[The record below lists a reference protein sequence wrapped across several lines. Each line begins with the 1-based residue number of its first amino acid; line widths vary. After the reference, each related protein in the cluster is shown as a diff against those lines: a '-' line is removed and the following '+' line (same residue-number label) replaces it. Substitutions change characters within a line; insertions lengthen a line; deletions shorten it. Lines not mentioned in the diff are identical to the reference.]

1 MAKTAIRSK
10 ALPVEYQD
18 LQDLIT
24 ARYGALSGQL
34 QRIARFALDNPNVL
48 ALETVT
54 ELASRIR
61 VQPSSMVRFAK
72 ALGFSGFSP
81 LQQIFR
87 SKLVARSGSYS
98 ERIRTI
104 RGRKREDTD
113 QVLAEFVGEG
123 IASLEH
129 LGETTSTEALEAATR
144 ILADA
149 EEIYIVA
156 QGRSFPVAFY
166 LSYALTR
173 LEQRCFLLD
182 GVGGMMR
189 QHADLATSR
198 DAFIAISFHP
208 YTPQVVEIVAN
219 RNKQGVPII
228 AITDSALSPLALE
241 SSVAFHIRE
250 PEPRPFRSLVAPMC
264 LAQTLIVSLGH
275 VLAAR
280 ENSAS

>member
-1 MAKTAIRSK
+1 MARTAIRSD
-10 ALPVEYQD
+10 APPIEYQA
-18 LQDLIT
+18 LEDLI
-24 ARYGALSGQL
+24 AERYGTLSGQL
-34 QRIARFALDNPNVL
+34 QRIARFALDNPNDL

-54 ELASRIR
+54 ELASRIG

-87 SKLVARSGSYS
+87 SNLVARSGSYS

-104 RGRKREDTD
+104 RDREREATN

-129 LGETTSTEALEAATR
+129 LGETTSTEALEAAIR

-149 EEIYIVA
+149 EEIYVVA

-166 LSYALTR
+166 VSYALAR
-173 LEQRCFLLD
+173 LERRCFLLD

-189 QHADLATSR
+189 QYAELATSG
-198 DAFIAISFHP
+198 DALIAISFHP
-208 YTPQVVEIVAN
+208 YTPQVTEIVAN
-219 RNKQGVPII
+219 RNEQGVPII

-241 SSVAFHIRE
+241 ASVAFHIRE
-250 PEPRPFRSLVAPMC
+250 PEPRRFRSLVAPMC
-264 LAQTLIVSLGH
+264 LAQTLIVGLGH

-280 ENSAS
+280 ENNTS